1 LWQAADSAAA
11 AARISIFLIRVKCS
25 CHGSKDKAAPDRNGP
40 GPPHDS
46 WNYWLLVLSDG
57 VALVLSEGVE
67 VVLLSLAPADVVSV
81 VGAAMDVSALIPA
94 SLGCAAVVSVV
105 GAGVCP
111 IVLSVGA
118 AWVVSAATAVVS
130 PRSGAA
136 PTSSSDRLW
145 HAANEAAA
153 ASIRRYL
160 MNCSSS
166 EGTLPA

>member
-1 LWQAADSAAA
+1 
-11 AARISIFLIRVKCS
+11 
-25 CHGSKDKAAPDRNGP
+25 
-40 GPPHDS
+40 
-46 WNYWLLVLSDG
+46 VLSDG
-57 VALVLSEGVE
+57 VALVLSVGVAL
-67 VVLLSLAPADVVSV
+67 VLSLQPPAEVVSV

-111 IVLSVGA
+111 IVLSLGI

-153 ASIRRYL
+153 ASIKRYL

-166 EGTLPA
+166 